1 MRISFLL
8 AALFSI
14 SGSQAAIIVAETF
27 SGLAADPLN
36 GTSADT
42 FLPAIA
48 SAGGSSSWSAHTG
61 GTSGETP
68 PVEYRGYAADGTLD
82 FPNTTTNV
90 DSSAFLSL
98 GSYIND
104 RKGASDGIFTLTA
117 TLTQPV
123 GAGTASACWVSVGFF
138 NDNITTDK
146 AFFDAAGAGTGG
158 VGTAVFRESD
168 ATGTNNDYFAGL
180 GSGTPN
186 NNFGRFSGTQTFAIQ
201 LDLSPQGGYNGV
213 DNFGTIS
220 FFRNGGTTAEYSYT
234 YGTDMHSFTGIGF
247 SGNDSP
253 NLTISGFSLSQV
265 PEPSMALLAGAAG
278 TLLLLR
284 RRIR

>member
-1 MRISFLL
+1 MRVPLFLTVLISF
-8 AALFSI
+8 
-14 SGSQAAIIVAETF
+14 SGADAAIIVAENF
-27 SGLAADPLN
+27 GGSASDALN
-36 GTSADT
+36 GTSAGT

-48 SAGGSSSWSAHTG
+48 SAGGSPVWNAHTG
-61 GTSGETP
+61 GTSGETT
-68 PVEYRGYAADGTLD
+68 PVEYRGYAADGTID
-82 FPNTTTNV
+82 FPNTATNV

-98 GSYIND
+98 GSYMND

-123 GAGTASACWVSVGFF
+123 GAGTDTSCWISVGFF

-146 AFFDAAGAGTGG
+146 AFFDAAGAGIGG
-158 VGTAVFRESD
+158 VGAAVFRESD

-180 GSGTPN
+180 GSSSPN

-234 YGTDMHSFTGIGF
+234 YATDMHSFTGIGF

-278 TLLLLR
+278 TLFLLR
-284 RRIR
+284 RRIH